1 MSVSGVSVAAAF
13 AGGFA
18 SFASPCVL
26 PLAPVYLSVVGALD
40 LTRRV
45 DAGDTAPEGS
55 YPEASQDPPGSAGT
69 ATALRSR
76 RSRGVGA
83 ITRDTLFFIGG
94 FTLVFVLLGLSA
106 SAVGRYVIHQQAT
119 LTRVS
124 GVVVVAM
131 AMFLLGGSLLERP
144 GFYREFRIH
153 PRLARLGPFAA
164 PIAGAAFAFG
174 WTPCVGPILA
184 SVLALSAQQGHVAT
198 SAVLLSVYSLGLG
211 VPFLALALLF
221 DKLSA
226 PLTWLRRHG
235 RAVTFTSSSVMAVM
249 GVLLVTDRL
258 AWVTTFLTQSL

>member
-83 ITRDTLFFIGG
+83 ITRDTLFFVVGDGG
-94 FTLVFVLLGLSA
+94 HGRVFGNRPTCVGYDVSNSEPVTPNTGSWQACSSGGPGA
-106 SAVGRYVIHQQAT
+106 SARTQGR
-119 LTRVS
+119 
-124 GVVVVAM
+124 
-131 AMFLLGGSLLERP
+131 
-144 GFYREFRIH
+144 
-153 PRLARLGPFAA
+153 RLAN
-164 PIAGAAFAFG
+164 
-174 WTPCVGPILA
+174 
-184 SVLALSAQQGHVAT
+184 
-198 SAVLLSVYSLGLG
+198 
-211 VPFLALALLF
+211 
-221 DKLSA
+221 
-226 PLTWLRRHG
+226 
-235 RAVTFTSSSVMAVM
+235 
-249 GVLLVTDRL
+249 
-258 AWVTTFLTQSL
+258 